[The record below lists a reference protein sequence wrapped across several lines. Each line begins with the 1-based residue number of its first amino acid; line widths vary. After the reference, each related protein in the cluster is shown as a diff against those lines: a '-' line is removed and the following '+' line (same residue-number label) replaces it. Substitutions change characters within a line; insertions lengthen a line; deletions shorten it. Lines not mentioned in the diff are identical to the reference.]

1 MLSLGFGCSLR
12 LVCGIFDK
20 SQGWYFYRPRYRS
33 KVTRIER
40 PELMEAVRTVV
51 NSRPATYGYR
61 RVHAMVKRLSIACDP
76 KTVNRYMALKLWLS
90 NERQKRQTR
99 QRREGI
105 VAVAEPDK
113 RWASDITIIKAW
125 NSERGRLSIVIDC
138 GSRQVIE
145 CLWARS
151 IKGDDIGRMV
161 QRAVRKRFENGA
173 IPVNGSVE
181 FLSDNGP
188 EYIKTEL
195 RLLLRQMGFTV
206 CNTPIRSPESNGIA
220 ESFFKSFKRDYVYQN
235 VCESF
240 EDIAV
245 KIGGWIEDYN
255 TKAPHSA
262 LGMLT
267 PAQFYEDW
275 KLKSRLQVVQK

>member
-1 MLSLGFGCSLR
+1 MFGCSLR
-12 LVCGIFDK
+12 IVLKVLGK
-20 SQGWYFYRPRYRS
+20 GQGWYFYRQKPRSLIPVIR
-33 KVTRIER
+33 R
-40 PELMEAVRTVV
+40 PEVAEAIRKTIKD
-51 NSRPATYGYR
+51 RPATYGYR
-61 RVHAMVKRLSIACDP
+61 RVHAKIRHLGIRCDP
-76 KTVNRYMALKLWLS
+76 KTVNRYMRLKLWLS
-90 NERQKRQTR
+90 SDRQKRKAR
-99 QRREGI
+99 ERREG
-105 VAVAEPDK
+105 VVSVPEPNM
-113 RWASDITIIKAW
+113 RWASDFTIIKAW
-125 NSERGRLSIVIDC
+125 NNEKGRLAIVIDC

-145 CLWARS
+145 YLWARS

-161 QRAVRKRFENGA
+161 GRATEKRFADGRV
-173 IPVNGSVE
+173 PLVE

-188 EYIKTEL
+188 EYIKTDL
-195 RLLLRQMGFTV
+195 RLLLKQMGFVV

-240 EDIAV
+240 EDIAS

-255 TKAPHSA
+255 TQAPHSA

-275 KLKSRLQVVQK
+275 KLKSRLKVVQI